1 MRYPR
6 DHKEKSRHKIIT
18 VAAKEYRRRGIAG
31 FGVGD
36 AMKGAGLTK
45 GAFYAH
51 FSSKEELVREALHEA
66 MTSSPVLVD
75 GERNKSLEQ
84 VLSHDLDTDHRD
96 HPEKGCPIPSLIEEV
111 ARHPKRTR
119 EGFVSGVKEI
129 LALIEAHLPRSK
141 TPAARQKA
149 ALAIFSTMLGALQ
162 LARVTSDLDLSGKV
176 LDAAR
181 EAALDLAKD

>member
-31 FGVGD
+31 FGVDD

-66 MTSSPVLVD
+66 MTSSPVLQDGTKNQNLKQLVD
-75 GERNKSLEQ
+75 HYLEIE
-84 VLSHDLDTDHRD
+84 HRD

-119 EGFVSGVKEI
+119 EGFVSGAKEI
-129 LALIEAHLPRSK
+129 LSLIEAHLPKSK
-141 TPAARQKA
+141 TPLARQKA

-162 LARVTSDLDLSGKV
+162 LARVTPDRDLSRKV
-176 LDAAR
+176 LEAAR
-181 EAALDLAKD
+181 EAALDLAKE